1 MVGIHILRGLRILG
15 MWIILSTLVLPGVQI
30 GLAGEPTCP
39 AFPVAI
45 LSLSQAVAFSVTSW
59 IRTPKRN
66 KLVGGVPDS
75 KHLKGL
81 AVDLVLDD
89 WNDAL
94 KLLALVDSSCI
105 QVGMET
111 GYIHLEQK
119 HVD

>member
-1 MVGIHILRGLRILG
+1 MVGIPIRHRINLG
-15 MWIILSTLVLPGVQI
+15 MWVILSILMLPGVQI
-30 GLAGEPTCP
+30 VLAGKPSCPPFPTVIIALAEQIP
-39 AFPVAI
+39 
-45 LSLSQAVAFSVTSW
+45 FSITSW

-75 KHLKGL
+75 KHLRGL

-94 KLLALVDSSCI
+94 KLLALIDPSCI

-111 GYIHLEQK
+111 GYIHLEQYGP
-119 HVD
+119 